1 MIAEVFGGL
10 RAMNELATLRMMVVL
25 VAAGALTRG
34 VVDVLM
40 VLFADARLDGGGGA
54 AGLLG
59 AALGVG
65 AVLGSIGSAGLI
77 GRSRLI
83 PYLLASS
90 AVLATVPY
98 FGLARMEMLV
108 PALMMF
114 ALFGVS
120 ESMLRVTTS
129 SAFSAALRMACWP
142 RIFGVAEALQMALMA
157 LGSLLVSVLVD
168 AIGLNG
174 ALAII
179 AHDDGAA
186 DVVRHRSLPTTGRRR
201 AAAAG

>member
-1 MIAEVFGGL
+1 MIAEIFGGL
-10 RAMNELATLRMMVVL
+10 RAMNELATLRMLVVL

-40 VLFADARLDGGGGA
+40 VLFADERLDGGGGA

-77 GRSRLI
+77 GRSRLL
-83 PYLLASS
+83 PYLFAS

-98 FGLARMEMLV
+98 FGLARIEMLV

-120 ESMLRVTTS
+120 ESVFRVTTS
-129 SAFSAALRMACWP
+129 VGIQRSSPDGVLA
-142 RIFGVAEALQMALMA
+142 RIFGVVEALQMALMA
-157 LGSLLVSVLVD
+157 LGSLLVRCSSTPS
-168 AIGLNG
+168 A
-174 ALAII
+174 
-179 AHDDGAA
+179 
-186 DVVRHRSLPTTGRRR
+186 
-201 AAAAG
+201 